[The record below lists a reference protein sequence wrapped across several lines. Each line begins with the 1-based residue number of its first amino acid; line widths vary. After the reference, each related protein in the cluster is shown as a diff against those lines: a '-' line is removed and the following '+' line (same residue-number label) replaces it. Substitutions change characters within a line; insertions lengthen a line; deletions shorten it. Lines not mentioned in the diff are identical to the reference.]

1 MNPKNVNIPT
11 LSGKPSFTQ
20 NVTNA
25 KPNEQPNI
33 NDDINRLI
41 SEDIFPFNY
50 FHGQIYNHSTTL
62 TSMGSISVMAGLVT
76 TSPFSTKRAGRVYS
90 SITSI
95 GEKTDLYNQGSWGFC
110 GNPPTKHFAE
120 SILSNSESTFP
131 NIGWFLK

>member
-62 TSMGSISVMAGLVT
+62 TSMGSIVNELK
-76 TSPFSTKRAGRVYS
+76 P
-90 SITSI
+90 SIDVPLDCIMCKELT
-95 GEKTDLYNQGSWGFC
+95 
-110 GNPPTKHFAE
+110 
-120 SILSNSESTFP
+120 
-131 NIGWFLK
+131 